1 MMTGVLVT
9 NDLIEP
15 IAFLCNKSGLF
26 ILKTELWYVG
36 NQIPKLSHVFSKLQ
50 GVNIVDIIPQ
60 ISYHTPRARYT
71 FLYFI

>member
-9 NDLIEP
+9 NNLKEP
-15 IAFLCNKSGLF
+15 VAFLCSKSGLF
-26 ILKTELWYVG
+26 ILKMELWYVG
-36 NQIPKLSHVFSKLQ
+36 NQIPKLSDVFSKPQ

-60 ISYHTPRARYT
+60 ILYQIQWARYI